1 MINLL
6 TATLIC
12 TGMAPTTPMTNIE
25 VEIRPGKFSTIRYEI
40 AEGSLAGTAY
50 VQSIGYMIP
59 NQSGSA
65 ITFRSGDGELAT
77 KLVVK
82 TMGEHIHESQF
93 SHHISGMKDS
103 PVECTIEDDSG
114 EHPGHGE

>member
-25 VEIRPGKFSTIRYEI
+25 VEIRPGKFSTIRYEF

-59 NQSGSA
+59 NQNGSTV
-65 ITFRSGDGELAT
+65 TFRSGDGELAT
-77 KLVVK
+77 KLIVK
-82 TMGEHIHESQF
+82 TMGDHIHESHF

-103 PVECTIEDDSG
+103 PVECTVEDDSG
-114 EHPGHGE
+114 DHGGH